1 MRNTQQGF
9 TSIELVVVI
18 VILGILAAIA
28 VPKFVS
34 MQGDARFSVLQGVA
48 ASMQSTSAMV
58 HAKALAA
65 NLTGATAVLP
75 AGSIE
80 GVTGTVA
87 LVNGYADAST
97 MTVTANSLLNLQPLA
112 SFTSPAAGTIQ
123 ITGATTLANCQVV
136 YSNATVTAGV
146 VTPPTIVTTGSATG
160 CN

>member
-9 TSIELVVVI
+9 TLIELVVVI

-28 VPKFVS
+28 VPRFVS

-48 ASMQSTSAMV
+48 ASVQSTSAMV

-65 NLTGATAVLP
+65 NITNGNLP

-80 GVTGTVA
+80 GIAGAVA
-87 LVNGYADAST
+87 VVNQYPDSASINT
-97 MTVTANSLLNLQPLA
+97 LLNLQPA
-112 SFTSPAAGTIQ
+112 GNFDIATAGTIK
-123 ITGATTLANCQVV
+123 IAGAAVPGSCQVT
-136 YSNATVTAGV
+136 YANATIAGTV
-146 VTPPTIVTTGSATG
+146 VTPPVINTNGSAVN

>member
-9 TSIELVVVI
+9 TLIELVVVI

-34 MQGDARFSVLQGVA
+34 MQGDARYSVLQGVA
-48 ASMQSTSAMV
+48 ASVQSTSSMV

-65 NLTGATAVLP
+65 NQTGATGTLP

-80 GVTGTVA
+80 GIAGTIA
-87 LVNGYADAST
+87 LVNGYPDSAVINT
-97 MTVTANSLLNLQPLA
+97 LLNLQPA
-112 SFTSPAAGTIQ
+112 ANFNTGTAGTIQ
-123 ITGATTLANCQVV
+123 IAGATTPANCQVT
-136 YSNATVTAGV
+136 YANATVAAGV
-146 VTPPTIVTTGSATG
+146 VTPPTITTTGSATA